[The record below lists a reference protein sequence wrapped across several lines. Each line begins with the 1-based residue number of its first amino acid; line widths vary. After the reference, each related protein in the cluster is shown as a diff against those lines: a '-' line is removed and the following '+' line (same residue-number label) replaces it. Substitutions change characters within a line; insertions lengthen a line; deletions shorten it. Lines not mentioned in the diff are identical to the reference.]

1 MKKDLRN
8 AHLSGKVLDQD
19 LRIKM
24 PDDNSKEMSD
34 KVKEDNGFCCI
45 KIRIR

>member
-8 AHLSGKVLDQD
+8 AHLSGKVLDQH

-24 PDDNSKEMSD
+24 PDDSSKEMLD
-34 KVKEDNGFCCI
+34 KVKEDNVR
-45 KIRIR
+45 KITN